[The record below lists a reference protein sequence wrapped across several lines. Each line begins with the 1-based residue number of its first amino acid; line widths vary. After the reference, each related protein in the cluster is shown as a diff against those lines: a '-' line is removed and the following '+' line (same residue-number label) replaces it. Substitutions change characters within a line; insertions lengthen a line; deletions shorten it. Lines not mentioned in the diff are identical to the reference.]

1 MRGTSRVIARSAV
14 GGLVLLCVSAAIARA
29 QGAPQVQAVTH
40 LASLAPGA
48 IHGTVLDEKGAP
60 VVGAMVSVE
69 VTVGVTEVSMT
80 RSRARPRTRG
90 LRRRDVEHCAHFG
103 GSMAIASTSKRR
115 SSRAS
120 LPTCTVVEAGGFSL
134 FTYLSRTSR

>member
-1 MRGTSRVIARSAV
+1 MI
-14 GGLVLLCVSAAIARA
+14 
-29 QGAPQVQAVTH
+29 
-40 LASLAPGA
+40 
-48 IHGTVLDEKGAP
+48 
-60 VVGAMVSVE
+60 VGAMLSVE

-90 LRRRDVEHCAHFG
+90 LRRRDVGHCAHFG
-103 GSMAIASTSKRR
+103 GSMAIASTSKSR